1 MAVHIGLLTSEVHT
15 SAPQAAEGAGD
26 GEPSAWE
33 QRARLSAQLER
44 LARDRR
50 RTATGHGD
58 D

>member
-15 SAPQAAEGAGD
+15 SAPGGRDASDDTEL
-26 GEPSAWE
+26 SMWE
-33 QRARLSAQLER
+33 RRARMAADLER
-44 LARDRR
+44 VTRDRR